1 MSEAAGDELW
11 IIDGHAQF
19 FRAYHAIRG
28 GMTSPITNEPTHMV
42 FGFTATLLKLLRE
55 RKPRRLVL
63 VIDAAGDRGTF
74 RSEIYPEYKAHR
86 EPPPEDFR
94 PQVDRC
100 VELCRLLGI
109 PVVAVPRVEADDA
122 IATIVHR
129 VRRAHAEQPIRILS
143 RDKDLG
149 QLLDD
154 HAVLVD
160 GQTGQM
166 IDAEAL
172 FESKGVKPSQV
183 VDMLTL
189 MGDPV
194 DNVPGAKGIGPK
206 TAATLITKYGSLEA
220 LLEHLPD
227 LTPAKRGA
235 IEAVKDAFP
244 MTRRLVSLKDDC
256 EVEAGVEDRAFD
268 PAKADA
274 PALMELMHVL
284 GFHRLRSEMA
294 QVLGVTSTEARPPV
308 ATAAGVGAP
317 VMAPAK
323 SASKGRKGDAGP
335 SLFDAPGEASE
346 VPAIEGVTRDGVY
359 DMLGTS
365 SAIEAFVRAARSACE
380 QGAVLAFDT
389 ETDGLQPTRCGLVG
403 LSLSFEPQR
412 GAYIPVRS
420 PQPERHLDW
429 GAVLPLVRPLLE
441 DPAIRKTAHNAKFD
455 LLVLERHG
463 VRLQGLVDDT
473 LVSSHLVDAA
483 RVGHGL
489 DALAEALLGHRN
501 IPIES
506 LIGSGRTQRR
516 FDQAD
521 LDLATEY
528 AAEDADIALR
538 LHAHFA
544 PQVERQGLRSLLD
557 TVELPLVQVI
567 ARMERWGIR
576 VDAAELDRQ
585 REGLERR
592 LADIR
597 AQVMAAS
604 PREFNLDS
612 PKQLA
617 EILFNAPADAP
628 SGLGLK
634 VVKRTKT
641 GASTDMEV
649 LEKLAADTMVDTPVP
664 SLVLQ
669 HRQLSKL
676 VGTYLVGLKEAIDPA
691 DGRVH
696 ASFHQ
701 LGAATGR
708 LSSSDPNLQNI
719 PIRTGEGREIR
730 KAFKSANGFVFA
742 SADYSQ
748 IELRLL
754 AHLSGDPGLSE
765 AFRRGEDI
773 HRAVAAQTFGVPI
786 EQVTEEQRSA
796 AKMVNFGI
804 VYGITPWGLA
814 RRLGPGASVEH
825 ATRIIADYKARFH
838 RIQAFLEA
846 CVEKAKADGFVST
859 ILGRRRPIP
868 QVHSRNPA
876 ERALGERMAIN
887 TVVQGSAAD
896 LIKVAMVRLDAE
908 LPRHHPK
915 ARLLLQVHDELLV
928 EAPEAE
934 ADAVLA
940 LMQRVMEGAMQ
951 LDVPLRADGG
961 IGHDWFET

>member
-1 MSEAAGDELW
+1 VSESAGDELW

-94 PQVDRC
+94 PQVERC
-100 VELCRLLGI
+100 VEVCRLLGI

-129 VRRAHAEQPIRILS
+129 VRRAHARQPIRILS

-166 IDAEAL
+166 IDAEGL
-172 FESKGVKPSQV
+172 FEGKGVKPSQV

-206 TAATLITKYGSLEA
+206 TAATLITQYGSLDS
-220 LLEHLPD
+220 LLENLD
-227 LTPAKRGA
+227 KLTPAKRGA

-244 MTRRLVSLKDDC
+244 LTRRLVSLKHDC
-256 EVEAGVEDRAFD
+256 EVEAGVEDRTFD
-268 PAKADA
+268 PAHADA

-294 QVLGVTSTEARPPV
+294 AVLGV
-308 ATAAGVGAP
+308 
-317 VMAPAK
+317 APAVESAKTPEAAQRPAPARVRK
-323 SASKGRKGDAGP
+323 SESGP
-335 SLFDAPGEASE
+335 SLFDEPSGESQAP
-346 VPAIEGVTRDGVY
+346 VLEGITRDGSY
-359 DMLGTS
+359 AMLGTVRE
-365 SAIEAFVRAARSACE
+365 IEAFAREARAACAR
-380 QGAVLAFDT
+380 GAVLSFDT
-389 ETDGLQPTRCGLVG
+389 ETDALAPTRCGLVG
-403 LSLSFEPQR
+403 VSLAFESRR
-412 GAYIPVRS
+412 GVYIPVRS

-429 GAVLPLVRPLLE
+429 EAVRPLLKPLLE
-441 DPAIRKTAHNAKFD
+441 DPAVPKTAHNAKYD
-455 LLVLERHG
+455 LIVLERHG
-463 VRLQGLVDDT
+463 VSVQGLVDDT

-544 PQVERQGLRSLLD
+544 PQIAAQGLRNLLD
-557 TVELPLVQVI
+557 TVELPLVRVI

-592 LADIR
+592 LAEIR
-597 AQVMAAS
+597 TQVIAAS

-612 PKQLA
+612 PRQLA
-617 EILFNAPADAP
+617 EVLFNAPDDSVP
-628 SGLGLK
+628 GLGLK
-634 VVKRTKT
+634 VIKRTKT

-649 LEKLAADTMVDTPVP
+649 LEKLAADPMVDTPVP

-730 KAFKSANGFVFA
+730 KAFKPEAGFVFV

-754 AHLSGDPGLSE
+754 AHLSGDPGLSD

-773 HRAVAAQTFGVPI
+773 HRAVAAQTFGVPMDR
-786 EQVTEEQRSA
+786 VSEEQRSA

-825 ATRIIADYKARFH
+825 ATRIIHDYKARFE
-838 RIQAFLEA
+838 RIQSFLEA
-846 CVEKAKADGFVST
+846 CVDKAKTDGFVST

-896 LIKVAMVRLDAE
+896 LIKVAMVRLADV
-908 LPRHHPK
+908 LPTEHPR

-928 EAPEAE
+928 EVPEGE

-940 LMQRVMEGAMQ
+940 LVQRVMEGAMK
-951 LDVPLRADGG
+951 LDVPLKADGG
-961 IGHDWFET
+961 IGHDWFEA

>member
-1 MSEAAGDELW
+1 MSEGAGDQLW

-55 RKPRRLVL
+55 KAPSHLVL

-74 RSEIYPEYKAHR
+74 RSEIYPAYKAHR
-86 EPPPEDFR
+86 EPPPQDFG
-94 PQVDRC
+94 PQVVRC
-100 VELCRLLGI
+100 VEICRLLGV

-122 IATIVHR
+122 IATLVRR
-129 VRRAHAEQPIRILS
+129 VRKSHPTRAIRILS
-143 RDKDLG
+143 RDKDLA

-154 HAVLVD
+154 HAMLVD

-166 IDAEAL
+166 IDAETL

-206 TAATLITKYGSLEA
+206 TAAALITQHGSLDA
-220 LLEHLPD
+220 LLAHLD
-227 LTPAKRGA
+227 TLTPKKREA
-235 IEAVKDAFP
+235 IQAVQADFP
-244 MTRRLVSLKDDC
+244 MTRRLVALKDDC
-256 EVEAGVEDRAFD
+256 AVEPGVEDRPFD
-268 PAKADA
+268 PSRADA
-274 PALMELMHVL
+274 PALMELMHLL

-294 QVLGVTSTEARPPV
+294 QVLGVTPAALPV
-308 ATAAGVGAP
+308 TAP
-317 VMAPAK
+317 QPAK
-323 SASKGRKGDAGP
+323 APETARATPARSRKAEDGP
-335 SLFDAPGEASE
+335 SLFDAPVEPSAA
-346 VPAIEGVTRDGVY
+346 PALEGVTRDGTY
-359 DMLGTS
+359 RMLGT
-365 SAIEAFVRAARSACE
+365 AEAVAAFVASARSACAA
-380 QGAVLAFDT
+380 GAVLAFDT
-389 ETDGLQPTRCGLVG
+389 ETDALSATRCGLVG
-403 LSLSFEPQR
+403 LSLAFETNQ
-412 GAYIPVRS
+412 GVYIPVRS
-420 PQPERHLDW
+420 PQPERHLAWD
-429 GAVLPLVRPLLE
+429 AVRPLVQPLLE
-441 DPAIRKTAHNAKFD
+441 DTAVPKTAHNAKFD
-455 LLVLERHG
+455 LIVLERHG
-463 VRLQGLVDDT
+463 VQVRGLADDT
-473 LVSSHLVDAA
+473 LVSSHLVDAG

-506 LIGSGRTQRR
+506 LIGSGRNQRR

-521 LDLATEY
+521 LDLATDY

-544 PQVERQGLRSLLD
+544 PQLERQGLSKLL
-557 TVELPLVQVI
+557 TEVELPLVHVI

-585 REGLERR
+585 RQGLELR

-597 AQVMAAS
+597 TQAMAAS

-612 PKQLA
+612 PRQLA
-617 EILFNAPADAP
+617 EILFNAPGDAVP
-628 SGLGLK
+628 GLGLK

-641 GASTDMEV
+641 GASTDVEV
-649 LEKLAADTMVDTPVP
+649 LEKLAADPLVDTPVP
-664 SLVLQ
+664 ALVLQ

-676 VGTYLVGLKEAIDPA
+676 VGTYLVALKEAIDPA

-730 KAFKSANGFVFA
+730 KAFRPADGFVFA

-754 AHLSGDPGLSE
+754 AHLSGDPGLSQ

-786 EQVTEEQRSA
+786 DQVSDEQRSA

-825 ATRIIADYKARFH
+825 ATRIIHDYKARFH

-846 CVEKAKADGFVST
+846 CVAKAKADGFVST

-896 LIKVAMVRLDAE
+896 LIKVAMVRLSEE
-908 LPRHHPK
+908 LPRHHPE

-928 EAPEAE
+928 EAPK
-934 ADAVLA
+934 DQGQAVLA
-940 LMQRVMEGAMQ
+940 LMQRVMEGAMA
-951 LDVPLRADGG
+951 LDVPLKADGG
-961 IGHDWFET
+961 LGNDWFEA

>member
-1 MSEAAGDELW
+1 MSDPSGDELW

-55 RKPRRLVL
+55 RAPRCLVL
-63 VIDAAGDRGTF
+63 VIDAAGDQGTF
-74 RSEIYPEYKAHR
+74 RSEIYPAYKAHR

-94 PQVDRC
+94 PQAERC

-122 IATIVHR
+122 IATIV
-129 VRRAHAEQPIRILS
+129 RRTRKAHPTRPIRILS

-149 QLLDD
+149 QLLDA

-166 IDAEAL
+166 IDAEGL
-172 FESKGVKPSQV
+172 FESKGVKPAQV

-206 TAATLITKYGSLEA
+206 TAAALITQHGSLDA
-220 LLEHLPD
+220 LLSRLET
-227 LTPAKRGA
+227 LTPAKRQA

-244 MTRRLVSLKDDC
+244 MTRQLVSLKEDC
-256 EVEAGVEDRAFD
+256 EVESGIEDRPLD
-268 PAKADA
+268 LSSADA
-274 PALMELMHVL
+274 PAVMELMHRL
-284 GFHRLRSEMA
+284 GFHRLRGEMA
-294 QVLGVTSTEARPPV
+294 EVLGVKAATEPVKTAEPAAKAASPRAR
-308 ATAAGVGAP
+308 
-317 VMAPAK
+317 K
-323 SASKGRKGDAGP
+323 SESGP
-335 SLFDAPGEASE
+335 SLFDAPAEEAQA
-346 VPAIEGVTRDGVY
+346 PALEGITRDGSY
-359 DMLGTS
+359 TMLGT
-365 SAIEAFVRAARSACE
+365 AQEIEAFVRSARQACE
-380 QGAVLAFDT
+380 RGAVLAFDT
-389 ETDGLQPTRCGLVG
+389 ETDALSPTRCGLVG
-403 LSLSFEPQR
+403 LSLSFETQR
-412 GAYIPVRS
+412 GVYIPVRS
-420 PQPERHLDW
+420 PQMERHLEWD
-429 GAVLPLVRPLLE
+429 AVRPLVKPLLE
-441 DPAIRKTAHNAKFD
+441 DPKVPKTAHNAKFD
-455 LLVLERHG
+455 LIVLERHG
-463 VRLQGLVDDT
+463 VRVEGLVDDT
-473 LVSSHLVDAA
+473 LVSSHLVDAS

-489 DALAEALLGHRN
+489 DALAEAVLGHRN

-506 LIGSGRTQRR
+506 LIGSGRNQRR

-544 PQVERQGLRSLLD
+544 PQIRANGLRALLD
-557 TVELPLVQVI
+557 TVELPLVRVI
-567 ARMERWGIR
+567 ARMEQWGIR

-592 LADIR
+592 LAEIR
-597 AQVMAAS
+597 TQVIAAS
-604 PREFNLDS
+604 PRAFNLDS

-617 EILFNAPADAP
+617 EILFNAPQDAAP
-628 SGLGLK
+628 GLGLK

-649 LEKLAADTMVDTPVP
+649 LEKLAADPAVHSPVP
-664 SLVLQ
+664 ALVLQ
-669 HRQLSKL
+669 HRQLAKL

-730 KAFKSANGFVFA
+730 KAFKPAPGFVFV

-754 AHLSGDPGLSE
+754 AHLSGDPGLGE

-786 EQVTEEQRSA
+786 EQVTDEQRSA

-814 RRLGPGASVEH
+814 RRLGPDASVEH
-825 ATRIIADYKARFH
+825 ATRIIHDYKARFQ
-838 RIQAFLEA
+838 RIQSFLEA
-846 CVEKAKADGFVST
+846 CVEKAKADGFVAT
-859 ILGRRRPIP
+859 MLGRRRPIP

-896 LIKVAMVRLDAE
+896 LIKVAMVRLADA
-908 LPRHHPK
+908 LPAAHPQ

-928 EAPEAE
+928 EAPEREAE
-934 ADAVLA
+934 SVLA
-940 LMQRVMEGAMQ
+940 CMQRVMEGAMQ
-951 LDVPLRADGG
+951 LDVPLKADGG
-961 IGHDWFET
+961 IGHDWFEA

>member
-1 MSEAAGDELW
+1 
-11 IIDGHAQF
+11 
-19 FRAYHAIRG
+19 
-28 GMTSPITNEPTHMV
+28 V
-42 FGFTATLLKLLRE
+42 
-55 RKPRRLVL
+55 
-63 VIDAAGDRGTF
+63 
-74 RSEIYPEYKAHR
+74 
-86 EPPPEDFR
+86 
-94 PQVDRC
+94 
-100 VELCRLLGI
+100 
-109 PVVAVPRVEADDA
+109 
-122 IATIVHR
+122 
-129 VRRAHAEQPIRILS
+129 
-143 RDKDLG
+143 
-149 QLLDD
+149 
-154 HAVLVD
+154 
-160 GQTGQM
+160 
-166 IDAEAL
+166 
-172 FESKGVKPSQV
+172 
-183 VDMLTL
+183 
-189 MGDPV
+189 
-194 DNVPGAKGIGPK
+194 
-206 TAATLITKYGSLEA
+206 
-220 LLEHLPD
+220 
-227 LTPAKRGA
+227 
-235 IEAVKDAFP
+235 
-244 MTRRLVSLKDDC
+244 
-256 EVEAGVEDRAFD
+256 
-268 PAKADA
+268 
-274 PALMELMHVL
+274 
-284 GFHRLRSEMA
+284 
-294 QVLGVTSTEARPPV
+294 
-308 ATAAGVGAP
+308 
-317 VMAPAK
+317 
-323 SASKGRKGDAGP
+323 
-335 SLFDAPGEASE
+335 
-346 VPAIEGVTRDGVY
+346 
-359 DMLGTS
+359 
-365 SAIEAFVRAARSACE
+365 
-380 QGAVLAFDT
+380 
-389 ETDGLQPTRCGLVG
+389 
-403 LSLSFEPQR
+403 
-412 GAYIPVRS
+412 
-420 PQPERHLDW
+420 
-429 GAVLPLVRPLLE
+429 
-441 DPAIRKTAHNAKFD
+441 
-455 LLVLERHG
+455 
-463 VRLQGLVDDT
+463 QGLVDDT

-544 PQVERQGLRSLLD
+544 PQIAAQGLRNLLD
-557 TVELPLVQVI
+557 TVELPLVRVI

-592 LADIR
+592 LAEIR
-597 AQVMAAS
+597 TQVIAAS

-612 PKQLA
+612 PRQLA
-617 EILFNAPADAP
+617 EVLFNAPDDSVP
-628 SGLGLK
+628 GLGLK
-634 VVKRTKT
+634 VIKRTKT

-649 LEKLAADTMVDTPVP
+649 LEKLAADPMVDTPVP

-730 KAFKSANGFVFA
+730 KAFKPEAGFVFV

-754 AHLSGDPGLSE
+754 AHLSGDPGLSD

-773 HRAVAAQTFGVPI
+773 HRAVAAQTFGVPMDR
-786 EQVTEEQRSA
+786 VSEEQRSA

-825 ATRIIADYKARFH
+825 ATRIIHDYKARFE
-838 RIQAFLEA
+838 RIQSFLEA
-846 CVEKAKADGFVST
+846 CVDKAKTDGFVST

-896 LIKVAMVRLDAE
+896 LIKVAMVRLADV
-908 LPRHHPK
+908 LPKAHPR

-928 EAPEAE
+928 EVPEGE

-940 LMQRVMEGAMQ
+940 LVQRVMEGAMK
-951 LDVPLRADGG
+951 LDVPLKADGG
-961 IGHDWFET
+961 IGHDWFEA

>member
-1 MSEAAGDELW
+1 MSDRVGDELW

-55 RKPRRLVL
+55 RKPRHLVL

-74 RSEIYPEYKAHR
+74 RSAIYPEYKANR

-94 PQVDRC
+94 PQVQRC

-109 PVVAVPRVEADDA
+109 PVVAVPEVEADDA
-122 IATIVHR
+122 IATIV
-129 VRRAHAEQPIRILS
+129 RRTRDAHPQQPIRILS

-154 HAVLVD
+154 RTVLVD

-166 IDAEAL
+166 IDAETL

-206 TAATLITKYGSLEA
+206 TAASLITQYGSLDA
-220 LLEHLPD
+220 LLANLEK
-227 LTPAKRGA
+227 LTPAKRQA
-235 IEAVKDAFP
+235 IEAVKADFP
-244 MTRRLVSLKDDC
+244 MTRRLVALKHDC
-256 EVEAGVEDRAFD
+256 EVEAGVEDRAFE
-268 PAKADA
+268 AGKADA
-274 PALMELMHVL
+274 PALMDLMHVL
-284 GFHRLRSEMA
+284 GFHRLRTEMA
-294 QVLGVTSTEARPPV
+294 QVLGVTAAASSAASAPVPV
-308 ATAAGVGAP
+308 AKAAEPAKAAAGRARR
-317 VMAPAK
+317 A
-323 SASKGRKGDAGP
+323 DEGP
-335 SLFDAPGEASE
+335 SLFDAPVDEPQA
-346 VPAIEGVTRDGVY
+346 PALEGVTRDGTY
-359 DMLGTS
+359 EMLGS
-365 SAIEAFVRAARSACE
+365 VKAIEAFARAAREACAK
-380 QGAVLAFDT
+380 GAVLAFDT
-389 ETDGLQPTRCGLVG
+389 ETDAIEPTRCGLVG
-403 LSLSFEPQR
+403 LSLAFETHR
-412 GAYIPVRS
+412 GVYLPVRS

-429 GAVLPLVRPLLE
+429 NALRPLVQPLLE
-441 DPAIRKTAHNAKFD
+441 DPKIAKTAHNAKFD
-455 LLVLERHG
+455 LIVLERHG
-463 VRLQGLVDDT
+463 VRVRGIVDDT
-473 LVSSHLVDAA
+473 LLSSHLVDAA

-544 PQVERQGLRSLLD
+544 PQIERQGLRKLLD
-557 TVELPLVQVI
+557 EVELPLVGVI
-567 ARMERWGIR
+567 ARMEQWGIR

-597 AQVMAAS
+597 AQVMSAS

-617 EILFNAPADAP
+617 EILFSAPGDATP
-628 SGLGLK
+628 GLGLK

-641 GASTDMEV
+641 GASTDVEV
-649 LEKLAADTMVDTPVP
+649 LEKLAADRVVHTPVP
-664 SLVLQ
+664 ALVLQ

-730 KAFKSANGFVFA
+730 KAFKPAEGFVFA
-742 SADYSQ
+742 SVDYSQ

-786 EQVTEEQRSA
+786 AEVTDEQRSA

-825 ATRIIADYKARFH
+825 ATRIISDYKARFH
-838 RIQAFLEA
+838 RIQAFLES
-846 CVEKAKADGFVST
+846 CVAKAKADGFVST

-868 QVHSRNPA
+868 QVHSRNPS

-896 LIKVAMVRLDAE
+896 LIKVAMVRLADE
-908 LPRHHPK
+908 LPKRHPN

-928 EAPEAE
+928 EAPTAE
-934 ADAVLA
+934 ADEVLA
-940 LMQRVMEGAMQ
+940 LMQRVMEGAMA
-951 LDVPLRADGG
+951 LDVPLKADGG
-961 IGHDWFET
+961 LGHDWFEA